1 MGIGERL
8 LDQSS
13 AIAHVA
19 ERNAAELEEL
29 AAVCEDTLRRGHQL
43 VVTALGKNVPI
54 CEKFAGT
61 LNSFGLAARF
71 LHSNS
76 AVHGDLGI
84 LSEDDLL
91 IIVSKSGATS
101 ESLNLA
107 HQVAGRSV
115 VTWSLTCTGGSPLG
129 ALTRRETVVDLLHEG
144 DLWDLAPVNSSIV
157 FLAVFNAIA
166 VELAERLE
174 VPLERF
180 LSNHPGGSIGE
191 RGRRLA
197 HPASPE

>member
-1 MGIGERL
+1 MGLRERL
-8 LDQSS
+8 LDQAA
-13 AIAHVA
+13 AIACVA
-19 ERNAAELEEL
+19 DWNSAELELL
-29 AAVCEDTLRRGHQL
+29 ADACEGTLRQGHQV

-84 LSEDDLL
+84 LAAHDLL
-91 IIVSKSGATS
+91 IVVSKSGATD
-101 ESLNLA
+101 ESLALA
-107 HQVAGRSV
+107 RLVVDRPI
-115 VTWSLTCTGGSPLG
+115 VTWSLTCTASSPLA
-129 ALTRRETVVDLLHEG
+129 ALTQHNTVVDLEHEG

-166 VELAERLE
+166 VELTDRLE

-180 LSNHPGGSIGE
+180 LHNHPGGAIG
-191 RGRRLA
+191 RKGGHLA
-197 HPASPE
+197 DAATPD